1 MAILCVTLLSYIL
14 KKYLIPQIDLSIVLA
29 ILSLMLL
36 STLTIWS
43 ASGYNEAVITNHLIR
58 CVISLSC
65 LAIMSSI
72 PAKQYRRFSPYLYF
86 LTVTLLVA
94 VVFAGDSTNGSQ
106 RWLSIA
112 GFRFQPS
119 ELVKLAIPMMVAWFI
134 QQDGERP
141 TGMKIVYAMILTA
154 IPAGLIFVQPDL
166 DGAIFGVIYM
176 LFVLYFAGMSW
187 KIIGGF
193 IGLVATMIPLLWWFV
208 IESYQKKRILQFL
221 NPESDPLG
229 SGYQIIQ
236 SHIAIGSGG
245 ITGKGWTNATQSSLG
260 FIPESHT
267 DFIFSAYAEEWG
279 FIGSVLL
286 LSLYLFITLRTLWL
300 SCHCHHAYSRL
311 VTGSLALSFFLYAFI
326 NTGMVSGILPVMG
339 SPLPFFS
346 YGGTAMITQGICFGI
361 IMSLCRASSRFES

>member
-1 MAILCVTLLSYIL
+1 MLKALNTPKIDVLIL
-14 KKYLIPQIDLSIVLA
+14 LA
-29 ILSLMLL
+29 IVTIMLL
-36 STLTIWS
+36 GSLTIWS
-43 ASGYNEAVITNHLIR
+43 ASGYSEATMTNHLMR
-58 CVISLSC
+58 CGISILCVVIM
-65 LAIMSSI
+65 ASI
-72 PAKQYRRFSPYLYF
+72 PARQYRRVSPYLYL
-86 LTVTLLVA
+86 LTILLLIG
-94 VVFAGDSTNGSQ
+94 VVLAGDSSNGSQ

-134 QQDGERP
+134 QQEGTRP
-141 TGMKIVYAMILTA
+141 TGIRLLVAILMTA

-166 DGAIFGVIYM
+166 DGAIFGIIYM

-193 IGLVATMIPLLWWFV
+193 AALVATSIPLLWFFV
-208 IESYQKKRILQFL
+208 IEAYQKKRIIQFL
-221 NPESDPLG
+221 NPQSDPLG

-245 ITGKGWTNATQSSLG
+245 VTGKGWMNATQSSLG

-279 FIGSVLL
+279 FLGCVLL
-286 LSLYLFITLRTLWL
+286 LSLYLFITLRALWL
-300 SCHCHHAYSRL
+300 ACHCHHAYSRL
-311 VTGSLALSFFLYAFI
+311 VCGSLALSFFLYAFI
-326 NTGMVSGILPVMG
+326 NTGMVSGLLPVMG

-346 YGGTAMITQGICFGI
+346 YGGTAMITQGVCFGI
-361 IMSLCRASSRFES
+361 IMSLCRASSRYE

>member
-1 MAILCVTLLSYIL
+1 M

-72 PAKQYRRFSPYLYF
+72 PAKHYRRFSPYLYF

-193 IGLVATMIPLLWWFV
+193 IGLVATMIPILWWFV

>member
-1 MAILCVTLLSYIL
+1 MLKALNTPKIDVLIL
-14 KKYLIPQIDLSIVLA
+14 LA
-29 ILSLMLL
+29 IVSIMLL
-36 STLTIWS
+36 GSLTIWS
-43 ASGYNEAVITNHLIR
+43 ASGYSEATMTNHLMR
-58 CVISLSC
+58 CGISILC
-65 LAIMSSI
+65 VVMMASI
-72 PAKQYRRFSPYLYF
+72 PARQYRRVSPYLYL
-86 LTVTLLVA
+86 LTILLLIG
-94 VVFAGDSTNGSQ
+94 VVLAGDSSNGSQ

-134 QQDGERP
+134 QREGTRP
-141 TGMKIVYAMILTA
+141 TGIRLLGAILMTA

-166 DGAIFGVIYM
+166 DGAIFGIIYM

-193 IGLVATMIPLLWWFV
+193 AAVVATSIPLLWFFV
-208 IESYQKKRILQFL
+208 IEAYQKKRILQFL
-221 NPESDPLG
+221 NPQSDPLG

-245 ITGKGWTNATQSSLG
+245 VTGKGWMNATQSSLG

-279 FIGSVLL
+279 FLGCVLL
-286 LSLYLFITLRTLWL
+286 LSLYLFITLRALWL
-300 SCHCHHAYSRL
+300 ACHCHHAYSRL
-311 VTGSLALSFFLYAFI
+311 VCGSLALSFFLYAFI
-326 NTGMVSGILPVMG
+326 NTGMVSGLLPVMG

-346 YGGTAMITQGICFGI
+346 YGGTAMITQGVCFGI
-361 IMSLCRASSRFES
+361 IMSLCRASSRYE